1 MESSIRPNRSDV
13 HLPEEEA
20 AKIEEATRDYF
31 DGVAPKR
38 HTKPQRSDYSEIYDD
53 AFTDEQDNSKEIPEL
68 AEFRRLENDSQ
79 VKKQKNLQN
88 YLSYYGFPIV
98 TYPVALLQKLVH
110 KGNQVAEE
118 FVETE
123 YYKDLGCVDKQ
134 HHTVSYH
141 PQHSLV
147 NFFFFFFFFFSPR
160 AKYRAGKKY

>member
-1 MESSIRPNRSDV
+1 M
-13 HLPEEEA
+13 
-20 AKIEEATRDYF
+20 
-31 DGVAPKR
+31 
-38 HTKPQRSDYSEIYDD
+38 
-53 AFTDEQDNSKEIPEL
+53 
-68 AEFRRLENDSQ
+68 DS
-79 VKKQKNLQN
+79 
-88 YLSYYGFPIV
+88 IV

-147 NFFFFFFFFFSPR
+147 NFFFSR

>member
-20 AKIEEATRDYF
+20 AKIEEAIRDYF

-38 HTKPQRSDYSEIYDD
+38 HTKPQRSDYSETYAD

-68 AEFRRLENDSQ
+68 AEFQRLENDSQ
-79 VKKQKNLQN
+79 VKKKKNFKITFLTMD
-88 YLSYYGFPIV
+88 SIV

-147 NFFFFFFFFFSPR
+147 NFFFLGPNIEQEKSTDNILH
-160 AKYRAGKKY
+160 GVG